1 MSVRYQHIIVS
12 LRRTLRI
19 QNCIQSLPCFFP
31 SLLGFCFEGVGLG
44 SPTHEPPLPFSWS
57 SFDPLPTAS
66 QISAAPSSQRQIV
79 HPHQPSSS
87 SQLSSQSISDCPSD
101 SDGRQRL
108 QAYLYAAP
116 PWRHEEDA
124 HRSWGRAGIW
134 LLSCRRT
141 AAATP
146 TTQPAPH
153 PRRSRLMLWTRR
165 RAWGFQ
171 HKDERRPTK

>member
-1 MSVRYQHIIVS
+1 VSRHQHIIVS

-19 QNCIQSLPCFFP
+19 QICIQSLPCFFP
-31 SLLGFCFEGVGLG
+31 NLLGFCFEGVGLG

-66 QISAAPSSQRQIV
+66 QIGAAPPSQPQIV
-79 HPHQPSSS
+79 GPHQPSSS

-108 QAYLYAAP
+108 EVSTPL
-116 PWRHEEDA
+116 WRHEEAA

-146 TTQPAPH
+146 TTRPAPH
-153 PRRSRLMLWTRR
+153 PRRSRLRLWTRH
-165 RAWGFQ
+165 RAGGFQ
-171 HKDERRPTK
+171 CQR

>member
-1 MSVRYQHIIVS
+1 MSSLSTHHCVLAEDFANTKTAFSLCLASSLTFWVS
-12 LRRTLRI
+12 VLRVLDSDRPPT
-19 QNCIQSLPCFFP
+19 SLPCP
-31 SLLGFCFEGVGLG
+31 SPGLRSTPCQRRVRSALPPHRNEKIVG
-44 SPTHEPPLPFSWS
+44 
-57 SFDPLPTAS
+57 
-66 QISAAPSSQRQIV
+66 
-79 HPHQPSSS
+79 PHQPSSS

-124 HRSWGRAGIW
+124 HRSWGRADIW

-165 RAWGFQ
+165 RAGGFQ

>member
-1 MSVRYQHIIVS
+1 MSRHQHIIVS

-19 QNCIQSLPCFFP
+19 QICIQSLPCFFP
-31 SLLGFCFEGVGLG
+31 NLLGFCFEGVGLG

-66 QISAAPSSQRQIV
+66 QISAAPHRNHKSLGLTNP
-79 HPHQPSSS
+79 HPRPSC
-87 SQLSSQSISDCPSD
+87 LPSP
-101 SDGRQRL
+101 S
-108 QAYLYAAP
+108 ATAP
-116 PWRHEEDA
+116 PILTDDNDFRCQRRSGGTMEAA

-146 TTQPAPH
+146 TTRPAPH
-153 PRRSRLMLWTRR
+153 PRRSRLRLWTRH
-165 RAWGFQ
+165 RAGGFQ
-171 HKDERRPTK
+171 CQR